1 MKEIDMIRNTGL
13 KDIFPRNI
21 MKNLRIPFAL
31 AGWMVIANC
40 STLPTTQVISPDNK
54 LSDSNAVNSR
64 SYELAGSKKVSRSH
78 QSYYHYLL
86 GLMAESKSRFEDAAS
101 HYMEVVR
108 HDPEMEGMHEVLAH
122 LLLRSGQI
130 DKLIAVCKESLKRFP
145 KNPVINMI
153 LADVLAG
160 REDYYGAIKHYR
172 NVTEV
177 DLRGSRAYLLQ
188 GTVYDSLKQYDQ
200 AQEMYR
206 QVTMV
211 EPGNPLGHH
220 FLGQSQIRSGDF
232 EAATVS
238 LEKAVSLRPNF
249 IQAREHFAWVLIK
262 QEKFKEAIRE
272 LKLLV
277 KLDPRNKKVRAY
289 LENLQKISSKETL
302 KEFTQIP
309 DDLENPID
317 IHLSIA
323 GIFYEQAM
331 YLKALDEFQ
340 LTLLKKDR
348 KESRMLMSKIYE
360 TLGRLDKAIEEF
372 EKLRKMAPK
381 SVGIIRY
388 AARLYSMNEQP
399 HEAVRLV
406 KKAVEIEPENDSLY
420 HSLSL
425 AYMAVEKYDLAIE
438 NMRTAIQLNDKKDS
452 YYFELGALLERRESY
467 SDAIDNMQRAI
478 ELNPMHS
485 NAHNFIGYMYAL
497 EGQYLDKALGH
508 LKKALSI
515 QPRNGFFLDSL
526 GWIYFKKGESEKA
539 LVEIKKAM
547 VYVAPDPVLY
557 DHLGDVH
564 FSLKNYEEA
573 SGAWKTSL
581 SLTKVKK
588 DNVDSGEM
596 PDAKTL
602 TNKIDK
608 VNRLLQESY

>member
-1 MKEIDMIRNTGL
+1 MTRNPSLKEITPHL
-13 KDIFPRNI
+13 KGKI
-21 MKNLRIPFAL
+21 LWTPFAL
-31 AGWMVIANC
+31 AGWMIVANC
-40 STLPTTQVISPDNK
+40 TTLPPTHQVADNDLSSSYAVKSLTAKHTETQ
-54 LSDSNAVNSR
+54 
-64 SYELAGSKKVSRSH
+64 KVSRDPR
-78 QSYYHYLL
+78 SYFHYLL
-86 GLMAESKSRFEDAAS
+86 ALKAESTSRFEDAAS

-108 HDPEMEGMHEVLAH
+108 HDPGMEDMREILVQ

-130 DKLIAVCKESLKRFP
+130 DKLIEVSQESLERFP
-145 KNPVINMI
+145 ENPVINMI

-172 NVTEV
+172 KVTEI
-177 DLRGSRAYLLQ
+177 DPGSSRAYLLQ

-200 AQEMYR
+200 AREMYR
-206 QVTMV
+206 QVTLA

-220 FLGQSQIRSGDF
+220 FLGQSQIREGNL
-232 EAATVS
+232 EAAEAS

-262 QEKFKEAIRE
+262 REKFKEAVRE

-277 KLDPRNKKVRAY
+277 KLDPRNKKVRTY
-289 LENLQKISSKETL
+289 LDNLQKISSDETP
-302 KEFTQIP
+302 KEFAQIP
-309 DDLENPID
+309 EDLKNPID

-340 LTLLKKDR
+340 ITLLKKDR
-348 KESRMLMSKIYE
+348 KESRMLMSRIYE
-360 TLGRLDKAIEEF
+360 ILGRPDKAIEEF
-372 EKLRKMAPK
+372 EILRKMAPK
-381 SVGIIRY
+381 SVEIIRY
-388 AARLYSMNEQP
+388 AARLYSLNEQP
-399 HEAVRLV
+399 QEAVRLV

-438 NMRTAIQLNDKKDS
+438 NMRTAIQLNDQKDS
-452 YYFELGALLERRESY
+452 YYFELGALLERREKY
-467 SDAIDNMQRAI
+467 SDAIDNMRRAI

-497 EGQYLDKALGH
+497 EGRYLDKALDH

-515 QPRNGFFLDSL
+515 QPRNGYFLDSL
-526 GWIYFKKGESEKA
+526 GWIYFKKGEPEKA
-539 LVEIKKAM
+539 LTEIKKAM

-588 DNVDSGEM
+588 DDLDSGEM

-602 TNKIDK
+602 ANKISK
-608 VNRLLQESY
+608 VSRLLQESY

>member
-1 MKEIDMIRNTGL
+1 MARNPNWKETCPRLTGQIL
-13 KDIFPRNI
+13 WT
-21 MKNLRIPFAL
+21 PFAL
-31 AGWMVIANC
+31 AGWMVVANC
-40 STLPTTQVISPDNK
+40 STLPPTQVADND
-54 LSDSNAVNSR
+54 LSSSYAVKSLSVKHTEIKKFSR
-64 SYELAGSKKVSRSH
+64 DPR
-78 QSYYHYLL
+78 SYYHYLL
-86 GLMAESKSRFEDAAS
+86 ALKAESKSRFEDAAS

-108 HDPEMEGMHEVLAH
+108 HDPEMEDMREILSQ

-130 DKLIAVCKESLKRFP
+130 DKLIEVSQESLERFP
-145 KNPVINMI
+145 ENPVINMI

-160 REDYYGAIKHYR
+160 REDYYGALKHYR
-172 NVTEV
+172 KVTEI
-177 DLRGSRAYLLQ
+177 DPGGSRAYLLQ

-206 QVTMV
+206 QVTLA

-220 FLGQSQIRSGDF
+220 FLGQSHIRAGDL
-232 EAATVS
+232 EAAQVS

-262 QEKFKEAIRE
+262 REKFKEAARE

-289 LENLQKISSKETL
+289 LDNLQKVSSEETPE
-302 KEFTQIP
+302 KFAQIP
-309 DDLENPID
+309 DDLKNPID

-340 LTLLKKDR
+340 LTLLRKDKK
-348 KESRMLMSKIYE
+348 EAHMLMSRIYE
-360 TLGRLDKAIEEF
+360 ILGRPDKAIKEF
-372 EKLRKMAPK
+372 EILRKIAPK
-381 SVGIIRY
+381 SVEIIRY
-388 AARLYSMNEQP
+388 AARLYSLNKQP
-399 HEAVRLV
+399 HEAIRLV
-406 KKAVEIEPENDSLY
+406 KIAVEIEPKNDSLY

-425 AYMAVEKYDLAIE
+425 AYMAVEKHDLAIE

-452 YYFELGALLERRESY
+452 YYFELGALLERLESY

-497 EGQYLDKALGH
+497 EGRYLDKALDH

-526 GWIYFKKGESEKA
+526 GWIYFKKGDSEKA
-539 LVEIKKAM
+539 LTEIKKAM
-547 VYVAPDPVLY
+547 VYVEPDPVLY

-588 DNVDSGEM
+588 DDIDNGEM

-602 TNKIDK
+602 ASKISK